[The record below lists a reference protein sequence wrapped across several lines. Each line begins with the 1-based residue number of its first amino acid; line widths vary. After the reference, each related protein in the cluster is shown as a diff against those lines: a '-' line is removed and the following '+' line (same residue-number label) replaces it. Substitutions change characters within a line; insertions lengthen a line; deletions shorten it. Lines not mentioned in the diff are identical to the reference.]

1 MGPTVAKK
9 LIQAHLLDG
18 DMVPGQESG
27 QKLSSLIASAARCEF
42 PRQFGSHCL
51 FTPFPGI
58 GDDPTD
64 TERLSSGRSHFLG
77 YLVCRAANPPG
88 FNLHLRFNILHSLLK
103 DL

>member
-42 PRQFGSHCL
+42 PRQFGRDVSIVFYRVTMFVTAQGLPSLC
-51 FTPFPGI
+51 TKV
-58 GDDPTD
+58 
-64 TERLSSGRSHFLG
+64 LSKNNFSA
-77 YLVCRAANPPG
+77 V
-88 FNLHLRFNILHSLLK
+88 K
-103 DL
+103 